1 MEASQELAGESRCEG
16 SEHHRTMSR
25 RNNAILIFAALSLI
39 WGSTWYFIKVG
50 LNYFSPFLF
59 AGVRFL
65 IAGGLLTGILFLTGR
80 KFPRNVRTW
89 KYMFFSSFLQI
100 TFPYAGVF
108 WGEQFISSGLS
119 AVLNASIP
127 LFVALLAHFTLVQ
140 ERLTPKKI
148 FGFCISFLGILI
160 IFKNDLGGSAAAI
173 MGGLAIIGSSISA
186 ACANVYA
193 KHQGAALD
201 PMVTVAIQLSCGGIV
216 LTAVSLAVEHEAR
229 WHWTGESAVALLF
242 LSIFGSLLAFIG
254 LYWLIKH
261 IDVTIASMLSF
272 ITPIVALAIG
282 TITLGEKIGVHT
294 LFGIA
299 CIFGGIYFVT
309 GKKRKN

>member
-1 MEASQELAGESRCEG
+1 MPK
-16 SEHHRTMSR
+16 
-25 RNNAILIFAALSLI
+25 RNKAILIFAALSLI

-80 KFPRNVRTW
+80 KFPRNTRTW
-89 KYMFFSSFLQI
+89 KYMIFSGFLQI
-100 TFPYAGVF
+100 VFPYAGVF

-127 LFVALLAHFTLVQ
+127 LFVALLAHFTLVH
-140 ERLTPKKI
+140 ERLTAKKI
-148 FGFCISFLGILI
+148 FGFCISFIGILI
-160 IFKNDLGGSAAAI
+160 IFKNDLGGSAVAI

-193 KHQGAALD
+193 KHQGTSLD

-216 LTAVSLAVEHEAR
+216 LTIVSLVIEPQAR
-229 WHWTGESAVALLF
+229 WHWTGESACALLF

-272 ITPIVALAIG
+272 ITPIVAVVIG
-282 TITLGEKIGVHT
+282 TLTLGERVGIHS

-299 CIFGGIYFVT
+299 CIFGGIYFST
-309 GKKRKN
+309 WKKREK